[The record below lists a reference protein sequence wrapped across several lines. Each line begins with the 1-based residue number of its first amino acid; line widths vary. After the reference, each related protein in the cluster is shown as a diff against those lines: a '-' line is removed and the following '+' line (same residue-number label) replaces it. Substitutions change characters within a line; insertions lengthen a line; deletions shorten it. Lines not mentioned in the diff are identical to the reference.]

1 MTAPSNFPK
10 INKLKS
16 NSEDL
21 MQKYLTA
28 LVQQI
33 RIKVSSNNILKSEK
47 WTKSCFNLLSDLIAH
62 DLMDRM
68 SEKQCRKIGT
78 SISSK
83 TLQKIFDGNYK
94 PTTPIDPRA
103 LNTLNKMVFF
113 IGYDDWNSFISK
125 FEKGSEIKEIQTS
138 NNEQITSVVKSA
150 IETEFKIYLEMY
162 KNPNDYLNKL
172 FIEGSQSYLRIME
185 VLAKQVEYNCILS
198 NKFNPS
204 TYEILDIQ
212 VEKVSENYAQV
223 ITSEYWLLCWWNDT
237 KKRYIKRYKSICEHF
252 YILNKVSGNWKVKTN
267 ASTSD
272 IIDSD

>member
-1 MTAPSNFPK
+1 MTVPSNFPK
-10 INKLKS
+10 TSKLES
-16 NSEDL
+16 NPQDL

-28 LVQQI
+28 LVQQM
-33 RIKVSSNNILKSEK
+33 RIKVSANNILKSEK

-68 SEKQCRKIGT
+68 SEKQCREIGT

-94 PTTPIDPRA
+94 LTTPIDPRA

-113 IGYDDWNSFISK
+113 IGYDDWDSFISK
-125 FEKGSEIKEIQTS
+125 LEKGSEKKEIQTS
-138 NNEQITSVVKSA
+138 NNEQITSIVKSA
-150 IETEFKIYLEMY
+150 IDTEFKVYSEMY
-162 KNPNDYLNKL
+162 RNPNDYLSKL
-172 FIEGSQSYLRIME
+172 FIEDSQSYLRIME
-185 VLAKQVEYNCILS
+185 VLEKQEEYKCILS

-223 ITSEYWLLCWWNDT
+223 ITSEYWLLCWWNDG
-237 KKRYIKRYKSICEHF
+237 KKRYIKRYKNICDHF
-252 YILNKVSGNWKVKTN
+252 YILNKVSGNWKIKTN